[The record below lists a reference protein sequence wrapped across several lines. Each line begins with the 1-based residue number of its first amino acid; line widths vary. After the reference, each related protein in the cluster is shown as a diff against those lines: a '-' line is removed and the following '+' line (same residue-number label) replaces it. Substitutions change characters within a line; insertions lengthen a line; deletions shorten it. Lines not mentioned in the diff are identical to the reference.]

1 MSYGYL
7 LGQMQWWWIV
17 YFVAMVIQGDFFLCG
32 ILLGIAYLAEFLNKK
47 FWRVLIQIFILF
59 AVVIVFADIATMFV
73 YQQRFSFSLVS

>member
-1 MSYGYL
+1 M
-7 LGQMQWWWIV
+7 
-17 YFVAMVIQGDFFLCG
+17 
-32 ILLGIAYLAEFLNKK
+32 LGIAYLAEFLNKK